1 MLIRHASDFPAA
13 KTRDEYG
20 ELLGRIEEKD
30 LRAWVKYLSIPRH
43 FTAQPEENR
52 ATAKCIATLLESWGY
67 PVSFQGDYHNVV
79 ALPQTI
85 QSPLILIG
93 AHFDS
98 VPFTPGAD
106 DNASAVAAMLGVA
119 KALAG
124 HPLAAHIGFV
134 SFNCEEDGMLGSA
147 DFVNNFLL
155 PQKIPV
161 ACAHILEMVGYAS
174 SLPNS
179 QSIPQGLP
187 VRVSSTGDFLGIL
200 GNKNSVKQLDEILI
214 TARTY
219 LPKFTVIGLRVTLG
233 LEKYFP
239 VLLRSDHAPF
249 WLKKLPSVMWT
260 DTSEFRNKNYHH
272 ASDLPD
278 TLNYQFLAN
287 VTRLLLLTV
296 LRQSQL
302 VLHEKKSRH

>member
-13 KTRDEYG
+13 KNREEYG
-20 ELLGRIEEKD
+20 ELLEKIQEAD
-30 LRAWVKYLSIPRH
+30 LRAWVKYLSVPRH
-43 FTAQPEENR
+43 FTAQPEENL
-52 ATAKCIATLLESWGY
+52 ATAKCIASLLESWGY
-67 PVSFQGDYHNVV
+67 PVSLQGNYYNVA

-85 QSPLILIG
+85 ESPLILIG
-93 AHFDS
+93 SHFDS

-124 HPLAAHIGFV
+124 HPLAAQIGFV
-134 SFNCEEDGMLGSA
+134 SFNCEEDGMLGST
-147 DFVNNFLL
+147 DFVNNVLL

-179 QSIPQGLP
+179 QSIPPGLP
-187 VRVSSTGDFLGIL
+187 VRVSSTGDFLGVL
-200 GNKNSVKQLDEILI
+200 GNRNSYKQLDEILA

-219 LPKFTVIGLRVTLG
+219 LPKFPVIGLRVTLG

-260 DTSEFRNKNYHH
+260 DTSEFRNKNYHQ
-272 ASDLPD
+272 ASDRPE
-278 TLNYQFLAN
+278 TLDYHFLAN

-296 LRQSQL
+296 LRQCRQYSN
-302 VLHEKKSRH
+302 EKKPRH